1 MAIPE
6 LKDLAKLPV
15 AAKWKQLG
23 VELGV
28 PTHKLDEIQA
38 NHKHSSDFVQEC
50 LRDMFTWWLNNGHDV
65 TYEWLERGLIDIGE
79 TRLAQHINKQH
90 SNSSGEQTCIFNN
103 TIERF
108 CIIVSVVLV

>member
-38 NHKHSSDFVQEC
+38 NHEHSSDFVQEC
-50 LRDMFTWWLNNGHDV
+50 LRDMFTLWLNNALDT
-65 TYEWLERGLIDIGE
+65 TYERLACGIRDIGK
-79 TRLAQHINKQH
+79 TRLVT
-90 SNSSGEQTCIFNN
+90 EFVMT
-103 TIERF
+103 TEYR
-108 CIIVSVVLV
+108 VVL